1 MDMTYTEDQIATV
14 KVNLGN
20 NEFMTCKGGWQWF
33 DAVIKFKDGN
43 ICNYA
48 STTNGSIEDAKKQA
62 ANVVIGQT
70 AEILSIAFR

>member
-1 MDMTYTEDQIATV
+1 MS
-14 KVNLGN
+14 
-20 NEFMTCKGGWQWF
+20 NETQNPASCQTDVSGWRWF

>member
-1 MDMTYTEDQIATV
+1 MKIRVEV
-14 KVNLGN
+14 KDEAGN
-20 NEFMTCKGGWQWF
+20 VQQYDVSGWRWF
-33 DAVIKFKDGN
+33 DAVIKFKDEN
-43 ICNYA
+43 VCNYA

>member
-1 MDMTYTEDQIATV
+1 MSTEIKNTTSSQHDAKLPV
-14 KVNLGN
+14 S
-20 NEFMTCKGGWQWF
+20 GWRWF
-33 DAVIKFKDGN
+33 DAVIKFKNGN

-48 STTNGSIEDAKKQA
+48 STTNGSIEDAKKQS

>member
-1 MDMTYTEDQIATV
+1 MENENLNEA
-14 KVNLGN
+14 VNPALN
-20 NEFMTCKGGWQWF
+20 KTDVSGWRWF
-33 DAVIKFKDGN
+33 DAVIKFKDEN
-43 ICNYA
+43 VCNYA

>member
-1 MDMTYTEDQIATV
+1 MS
-14 KVNLGN
+14 
-20 NEFMTCKGGWQWF
+20 NEVQNPASCQTAVSGWRWF

-48 STTNGSIEDAKKQA
+48 STTNGTIEDAKKQA

>member
-1 MDMTYTEDQIATV
+1 MKTETSINHGTQHDAKLPV
-14 KVNLGN
+14 S
-20 NEFMTCKGGWQWF
+20 GWRWF
-33 DAVIKFKDGN
+33 DAVIKFKNGN

-48 STTNGSIEDAKKQA
+48 STTNGSIEDAKKQS

>member
-1 MDMTYTEDQIATV
+1 MKNETSINHSTATDGKPPV
-14 KVNLGN
+14 S
-20 NEFMTCKGGWQWF
+20 GWRWF

-48 STTNGSIEDAKKQA
+48 STTNGTIEDAKKQA

>member
-1 MDMTYTEDQIATV
+1 MSTNDENSTSVQHDAKLPV
-14 KVNLGN
+14 S
-20 NEFMTCKGGWQWF
+20 GWRWF

-48 STTNGSIEDAKKQA
+48 STTNGTIEDAKKQA